1 MKRLLVMMTLPSW
14 SLSAQDH
21 PAFEPPQAY
30 DIGRYEAGWNKNPF
44 TLKTAPTP
52 VANAAFAKDLAIGTF
67 YGSTDDPT
75 IVLVNTKTH
84 ERLRLKQGLR
94 TGSGI
99 TLQAVN
105 LAVSRS
111 EAFVEIHSSS
121 GESAL
126 VRFDEGY
133 LRQVAANA
141 AKNTPAA
148 PGQQPPSQTG
158 VTPVRPAPVSAA
170 SSRKASPGTVSA
182 APVPAALA
190 GILPP
195 SAFAS
200 SVPSANAGNDEP
212 PTTPGTSAAAPSAA
226 PSATPANTTP
236 TTASPQAQRRRSITA
251 VRF

>member
-1 MKRLLVMMTLPSW
+1 MRRFLCILTLTLPSW
-14 SLSAQDH
+14 SLSAQQEDH
-21 PAFEPPQAY
+21 PAFEPPRAY
-30 DIGRYEAGWNKNPF
+30 DIARYAAGWSKNPF

-52 VANAAFAKDLAIGTF
+52 VANAVFAKDLAIGTF

-84 ERLRLKQGLR
+84 ERLRLKQGQS

-99 TLQAVN
+99 KLQAVN

-111 EAFVEIHSSS
+111 EAFVEIHSGS

-148 PGQQPPSQTG
+148 QGQPQQQPG
-158 VTPVRPAPVSAA
+158 VAPVRSTPVSAA
-170 SSRKASPGTVSA
+170 SAGRASPVVAVSA
-182 APVPAALA
+182 ASVPATLA

-200 SVPSANAGNDEP
+200 SSPAANVGAGA
-212 PTTPGTSAAAPSAA
+212 PGTPTATPTAAPANVAPAAAG
-226 PSATPANTTP
+226 
-236 TTASPQAQRRRSITA
+236 PQMQRRRSITA
-251 VRF
+251 VRY